1 MINFVKVRTKAFSIK
16 IKFTLIAIMISLVS
30 FGVAAFF
37 STRWLAIEIE
47 GDYKEK
53 ATLIGTHIIHDLE
66 SSMLSRTHGEIFT
79 TLDLYKSYKDV
90 EEVRIFNTRSKE
102 VFVEGESSSEAG
114 VEEVIRT
121 GEPFSFYKKIKNRK
135 ATAFIIP
142 IRNKPECHG
151 CHEKSEP
158 LRGALLLSLNRTE
171 MERYVGQQEQ
181 RFFILFGLIAAG
193 TIFTTVI
200 AVKRFFLNPL
210 TAIQEGAEAIGKG
223 DFTYQVPVGSRDEIG
238 NLTENFNRMAQT
250 LQNSFKEISRSQKE
264 WEETFDRINDPI
276 VVIDRDCNILKA
288 NHAFK
293 ETFGK
298 FFSSPKTEEINKKC
312 SDLFGTCLLS
322 DCPHKISMQDR
333 TPVTRE
339 IHNPETGKIFEI
351 SIFPYYSPE
360 EAFRGSVAVMK
371 DVTEKKENEMRL
383 MMSERLAALGEMA
396 SGIAHEI
403 NNPMGTIA
411 ACTEALLN
419 RMEKEKIG
427 SILFENYLRIIQDE
441 INRCKNITN
450 SMLSFVKKRND
461 GKQDVEINEV
471 VDKTLEMVNF
481 QGRLKD
487 VEVLRHYQEEIPVI
501 HNDEGDLRQTFLS
514 IIANAVDAM
523 EGKGTLTIETGII
536 PSSPTLEDAILPI
549 PTLEKGGSP
558 HGVENPA
565 PQGKGGF
572 VFIKISDTGPGIPPH
587 LINRIFDPFFTTKSE
602 KGGTGLG
609 LSIADKII
617 KENNGKIDVISEE
630 GKGTTFTITLP
641 I

>member
-1 MINFVKVRTKAFSIK
+1 MINFVKVRTRVFSIK
-16 IKFTLIAIMISLVS
+16 TKFTLVAILISLVS
-30 FGVAAFF
+30 FGVAAFL
-37 STRWLAIEIE
+37 STRWVAKEIE
-47 GDYKEK
+47 GDYKER

-66 SSMLSRTHGEIFT
+66 SSMLRRIHGEIFT
-79 TLDLYKSYKDV
+79 TLDLYKSYKDI
-90 EEVRIFNTRSKE
+90 EEARIFNTKSKE

-135 ATAFIIP
+135 ATTFIIP
-142 IRNKPECHG
+142 IRNKLECHG

-171 MERYVGQQEQ
+171 MERHIGQQEQ
-181 RFFILFGLIAAG
+181 WFFILFGLIAAG

-210 TAIQEGAEAIGKG
+210 TAIRKGAEAIGKG
-223 DFTYQVPVGSRDEIG
+223 DFTYQIPAGSRDEIG
-238 NLTENFNRMAQT
+238 NLSENFNRMAQT
-250 LQNSFKEISRSQKE
+250 LRNSFKEISRSKKE

-276 VVIDRDCNILKA
+276 VVIDSNCNILKA
-288 NHAFK
+288 NVAFR
-293 ETFGK
+293 ETF
-298 FFSSPKTEEINKKC
+298 FRLPKWEEIGRKC
-312 SDLFGTCLLS
+312 SELFGTCLLS

-333 TPVTRE
+333 KPVTGE
-339 IHNPETGKIFEI
+339 IHNPKTGKIFEI

-360 EAFRGSVAVMK
+360 EAFKGSVAIMM

-383 MMSERLAALGEMA
+383 MMSERLVALGEMA

-403 NNPMGTIA
+403 NNPLGTIA
-411 ACTEALLN
+411 ACTEALLG

-450 SMLSFVKKRND
+450 SMLSFVKKRD
-461 GKQDVEINEV
+461 GGKQDVGINEV

-481 QGRLKD
+481 EGRLKD
-487 VEVLRHYQEEIPVI
+487 VVILRNYQEEIPVI
-501 HNDEGDLRQTFLS
+501 HNNEGDLRQAFLS

-523 EGKGTLTIETGII
+523 EGKGTLTIETGTI
-536 PSSPTLEDAILPI
+536 PSP
-549 PTLEKGGSP
+549 PTLEKSVRLETEGGSP
-558 HGVENPA
+558 HGVENPD
-565 PQGKGGF
+565 PQGKGGC

-587 LINRIFDPFFTTKSE
+587 LINRIFDPFFTTKSK

-609 LSIADKII
+609 LSIAHKII
-617 KENNGKIDVISEE
+617 EENNGKIDVISEE
-630 GKGTTFTITLP
+630 GRGTTFTITLP

>member
-1 MINFVKVRTKAFSIK
+1 MINFVKVRTKTFSLK
-16 IKFTLIAIMISLVS
+16 TKFTLIAIVISLVS
-30 FGVAAFF
+30 FGVAAYF

-53 ATLIGTHIIHDLE
+53 AILIGTHIIHDLE
-66 SSMLSRTHGEIFT
+66 SSMLHRPHGEILP

-90 EEVRIFNTRSKE
+90 EQVRIFNTRSKE
-102 VFVEGESSSEAG
+102 VFVKGESSPEAG

-121 GEPFSFYKKIKNRK
+121 GEPLSFPNRIKNRE
-135 ATAFIIP
+135 ATTFIIP

-158 LRGALLLSLNRTE
+158 LRGALLLSLNQTE
-171 MERYVGQQEQ
+171 MKRYIGQQEQ

-250 LQNSFKEISRSQKE
+250 LQNSFKEISRSKKE

-276 VVIDRDCNILKA
+276 VVVDSDCNILKA
-288 NHAFK
+288 NRAFQ
-293 ETFGK
+293 ETFAK
-298 FFSSPKTEEINKKC
+298 IISLPEMINRKC
-312 SDLFGTCLLS
+312 SELLGTCLLT
-322 DCPHKISMQDR
+322 DCPHQISMRDR
-333 TPVTRE
+333 IPVTRE
-339 IHNPETGKIFEI
+339 IHSEKTGKIFEV
-351 SIFPYYSPE
+351 STFPYYSPAE
-360 EAFRGSVAVMK
+360 VFKGSVAVMK

-403 NNPMGTIA
+403 NNPLGTIA

-450 SMLSFVKKRND
+450 SMLSFVKKRED
-461 GKQDVEINEV
+461 KKLHVEVNEIV
-471 VDKTLEMVNF
+471 EKTLEMVNF

-487 VEVLRHYQEEIPVI
+487 VEVLRQYQEEIPAI
-501 HNDEGDLRQTFLS
+501 HYDEGNLRQAFLS

-523 EGKGTLTIETGII
+523 EGKGTLTIETGTI
-536 PSSPTLEDAILPI
+536 PPIL
-549 PTLEKGGSP
+549 TLEKSVRLEAEGGSP
-558 HGVENPA
+558 HGVENRA

-572 VFIKISDTGPGIPPH
+572 VFIKISDTGPGIPQH
-587 LINRIFDPFFTTKSE
+587 LINRIFDPFFTTKSK

-617 KENNGKIDVISEE
+617 QENNGKIDVVSEE